1 MVSTKT
7 EEGNLN
13 MLSKEQDY
21 SYSHQF
27 PKTRTVIRKCEES
40 GVEFELEQSLF
51 GDTWFPEI
59 KYCDEVLEK
68 HMKAEREERLRI
80 HKAEQKAKIDKWIKD
95 NVPPYFQEDLNSK
108 FDLDWNAMDKVK
120 KYDPQDRRSLVLK
133 GYTRRGKTRAMYEI
147 CKNHAYLFPVIFTAE
162 RLARMLG
169 GCLSESASKHE
180 KALQGICKAK
190 LVCIDDLGKEGVT
203 PRTQADLFEI
213 INYRIE
219 HQLPTIITTNFD
231 SQGLDERFKDKQ
243 LSAPLIARIAEFK
256 VIQFSE

>member
-1 MVSTKT
+1 
-7 EEGNLN
+7 
-13 MLSKEQDY
+13 MLSKEQNY

-27 PKTRTVIRKCEES
+27 PKTRTVTRKCEES

-68 HMKAEREERLRI
+68 HIKAEREERLSIIKEER
-80 HKAEQKAKIDKWIKD
+80 KAKTEKWIMD
-95 NVPPYFQEDLNSK
+95 NIPPYFQEGLNSK
-108 FDLDWNAMDKVK
+108 YDLDWSAMDKVK
-120 KYDPQDRRSLVLK
+120 NYDPQDRRSLVLK
-133 GYTRRGKTRAMYEI
+133 GDTRRGKTRAMYEI
-147 CKNHAYLFPVIFTAE
+147 CKKNAYLCPVVFTAE

-169 GCLSESASKHE
+169 GCLSESARKHE

-219 HQLPTIITTNFD
+219 HKLPTIITTNFD
-231 SQGLDERFKDKQ
+231 SKGLDERFKDKE

>member
-1 MVSTKT
+1 MVSMKT

-13 MLSKEQDY
+13 MLSKEY
-21 SYSHQF
+21 CSWSNTF
-27 PKTRTVIRKCEES
+27 PKTRTVTRKCEES

-59 KYCDEVLEK
+59 KYCDAVLEK
-68 HMKAEREERLRI
+68 HMEAERKERLRI
-80 HKAEQKAKIDKWIKD
+80 INEEKKAKVEKWIKD
-95 NVPPYFQEDLNSK
+95 NIPPYFQEELNSK
-108 FDLDWNAMDKVK
+108 YDLDWNAMDKVK
-120 KYDPQDRRSLVLK
+120 KYDPDQQRSLVLK
-133 GYTRRGKTRAMYEI
+133 GSTRRGKTRAMYEI
-147 CKNHAYLFPVIFTAE
+147 CKKHANLFPVVFTAE

-180 KALQGICKAK
+180 KALQGICRAK
-190 LVCIDDLGKEGVT
+190 LVCIDDLGKESVT

-219 HQLPTIITTNFD
+219 HKLPTIITTNFD
-231 SQGLDERFKDKQ
+231 SKGLDERFKDKD
-243 LSAPLIARIAEFK
+243 LSAPLIARIGEFK